1 MEKQY
6 WLTLFTGT
14 TWEEFLENGA
24 NTIGFKNT
32 RLASV
37 KRIKKGDFL
46 ICYISRVC
54 RFIGVLEVQSD
65 LYFDDKPIWAS
76 DVFPNRFKV
85 KLIHK
90 LEPIS
95 SIPVL
100 TLSKKLLLF
109 KNLKNP
115 KIWAGFFQCS
125 PTTFDPND
133 SKIIVNA
140 IKDSIKN
147 PIETSFDEIKYRPEL
162 QIKSSRNKKKVKIKN
177 LINGKK

>member
-14 TWEEFLENGA
+14 TWEEFLKNGA
-24 NTIGFKNT
+24 SVIGFKNT
-32 RLASV
+32 RLGSV

-46 ICYISRVC
+46 ICYISRIC

-65 LYFDDKPIWAS
+65 LYFDDSSIWES

-85 KLIHK
+85 KLIYK
-90 LEPIS
+90 LDPIA

-100 TLSKKLLLF
+100 SLSNKLLLF

-115 KIWAGFFQCS
+115 KVWSGFFQCS
-125 PTTFDPND
+125 PTTFDTND
-133 SKIIVNA
+133 GKIIVDA

-147 PIETSFDEIKYRPEL
+147 PIEVSYDEIKYRPEL
-162 QIKSSRNKKKVKIKN
+162 QIKPNKEIKKLKSKSKN
-177 LINGKK
+177 W